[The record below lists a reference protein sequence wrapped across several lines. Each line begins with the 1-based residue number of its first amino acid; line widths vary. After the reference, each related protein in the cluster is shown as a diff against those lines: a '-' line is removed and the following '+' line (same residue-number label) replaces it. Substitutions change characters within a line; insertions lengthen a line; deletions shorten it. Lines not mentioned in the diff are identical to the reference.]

1 MVKDQQTQNIRHIKM
16 STKHEASPSSLN
28 MVNKF
33 SLPSGIATMTETSEQ
48 NIIRVTEVLSVEF
61 NVNSCLH
68 ITSTYSIILLP
79 LLHYSQDD
87 N

>member
-1 MVKDQQTQNIRHIKM
+1 M
-16 STKHEASPSSLN
+16 STKHEASPSTPN

-33 SLPSGIATMTETSEQ
+33 SLPPGITIMTETSEQ
-48 NIIRVTEVLSVEF
+48 NVIRITEVLRVEF

-68 ITSTYSIILLP
+68 IRSTYSIILLP